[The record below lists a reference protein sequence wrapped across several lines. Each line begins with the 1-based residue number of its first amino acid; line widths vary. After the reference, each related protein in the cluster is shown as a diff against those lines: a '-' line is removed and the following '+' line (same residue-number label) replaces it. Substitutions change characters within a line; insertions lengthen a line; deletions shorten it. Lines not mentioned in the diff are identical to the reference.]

1 MFWADTMTLPRTWGS
16 LLLAS
21 DSCQMNLKEAIE
33 DLPMEKL
40 SHQCWGPEL
49 LTKLPCF
56 ETQWTSTMLQCIK
69 KKCTLSV
76 KENL

>member
-1 MFWADTMTLPRTWGS
+1 MFWADAMTLPRTWGS

-40 SHQCWGPEL
+40 SYQCGGPEL
-49 LTKLPCF
+49 LTKLP
-56 ETQWTSTMLQCIK
+56 
-69 KKCTLSV
+69 
-76 KENL
+76 